1 MTFIIAIQAEDSIIV
16 ASDTRDFRLNH
27 QFQLKPKGN
36 KIIKKMEIWQ
46 SGVFASNGIDL
57 IGNQVFNQLCKEGD
71 IKNVQNWLVTTAN
84 DIAHQFS
91 EITPVLSEQI
101 ACTQI
106 YCSSPTPQR
115 PQLRSISQTY
125 DEAFEIN
132 DLRIM
137 TYQKDLATILP
148 ILQSLQRHIFNR
160 QKFAYDIDWMNYYLN
175 YFQNI
180 FFDMNQSD
188 DWVSQDFHVYFE
200 HNSDRFEGYIPNQKG
215 CQVRFD
221 I

>member
-1 MTFIIAIQAEDSIIV
+1 
-16 ASDTRDFRLNH
+16 
-27 QFQLKPKGN
+27 
-36 KIIKKMEIWQ
+36 
-46 SGVFASNGIDL
+46 
-57 IGNQVFNQLCKEGD
+57 
-71 IKNVQNWLVTTAN
+71 
-84 DIAHQFS
+84 
-91 EITPVLSEQI
+91 
-101 ACTQI
+101 
-106 YCSSPTPQR
+106 
-115 PQLRSISQTY
+115 
-125 DEAFEIN
+125 
-132 DLRIM
+132 M

-180 FFDMNQSD
+180 FFDMNQTD